1 MVDHFLEK
9 DGWKVIAGGTKEDG
23 TSFVLFSRKGS
34 HTTIL
39 IDRLDAASIREAS
52 RNLLEAAVL
61 LEEGLIDAHTDEV
74 PSDEHAG
81 FEL

>member
-1 MVDHFLEK
+1 
-9 DGWKVIAGGTKEDG
+9 
-23 TSFVLFSRKGS
+23 LFCREGS

-39 IDRLDAASIREAS
+39 IDRLDAASIGVAS
-52 RNLLEAAVL
+52 RVLFEAAVL
-61 LEEGLIDAHTDEV
+61 LKEVLTDAHSDEV